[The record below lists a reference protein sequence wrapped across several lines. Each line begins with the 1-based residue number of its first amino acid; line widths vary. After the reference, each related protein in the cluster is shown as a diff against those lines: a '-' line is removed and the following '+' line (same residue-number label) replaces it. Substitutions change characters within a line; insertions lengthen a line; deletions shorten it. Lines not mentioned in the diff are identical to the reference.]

1 MDKIIN
7 VLAADIAAPP
17 NPIEDGTLAVIG
29 VVAVVVAAVAC
40 FLIFRRKR

>member
-1 MDKIIN
+1 MEKLFSA
-7 VLAADIAAPP
+7 LAADIAAPP
-17 NPIEDGTLAVIG
+17 NPIEDGTLAVIV